1 MSRNPVLT
9 DKAFGL
15 DGNGATSFDRP
26 SPAQEWENAQRSGAG
41 AATAAG
47 TAGMAS
53 TYGRTAPPTGPTGPV
68 ETGGRTMS
76 LGGVSSVTML
86 MFGVLLVG
94 GWWGWMQ
101 VTERTVQFTDGSI
114 GTTAE
119 LNSPGLLIGA
129 LILGLVLALVTIF
142 KPKIARFTALP
153 YSLVQGAMLGM
164 ISHLYNAEFEGI
176 VLQAILA
183 TFGVFLTMLV
193 LYGLRILRA
202 TPKFVKGVVAATF
215 GILIMYVIGWVMS
228 IFMSGFTPFW
238 QTSGP
243 LGIAISVVIVIVAA
257 LNLILDFN
265 FIEQGSKHQLPA
277 YMDWYAAFGLMIT
290 LIWLYLEMLRLFAKL
305 RSN

>member
-15 DGNGATSFDRP
+15 DGNGTTSFGRTSP
-26 SPAQEWENAQRSGAG
+26 SQEWENAQRSGTG

-53 TYGRTAPPTGPTGPV
+53 TYGRTAPTGPTGPV
-68 ETGGRTMS
+68 ETAGRTMS
-76 LGGVSSVTML
+76 LGGVASVTML
-86 MFGVLLVG
+86 MFGVLLIG

-101 VTERTVQFTDGSI
+101 VTERTVEFTDGTV
-114 GTTAE
+114 GTMAE

-129 LILGLVLALVTIF
+129 LVLGLVLALVTIF
-142 KPKIARFTALP
+142 KPTIARFTALP

-164 ISHLYNAEFEGI
+164 ISHLYNAQFEGI
-176 VLQAILA
+176 VVQAILA

-215 GILIMYVIGWVMS
+215 GILIMYVLGFAMS
-228 IFMSGFTPFW
+228 FFMSDFTPFW
-238 QTSGP
+238 QTSGL
-243 LGIAISVVIVIVAA
+243 LGIGISVVIVIVAA
-257 LNLILDFN
+257 LNLILDFD
-265 FIEQGSKHQLPA
+265 FIERGSKNGLPA

>member
-15 DGNGATSFDRP
+15 DGTSNFGQTSP
-26 SPAQEWENAQRSGAG
+26 SQEWDNAQRSGIG

-53 TYGRTAPPTGPTGPV
+53 TYGRTAPSTGPV
-68 ETGGRTMS
+68 VTGGRAMS
-76 LGGVSSVTML
+76 MGGVASVTML
-86 MFGVLLVG
+86 MFGVLLIG
-94 GWWGWMQ
+94 GWFGWMQ
-101 VTERTVQFTDGSI
+101 VTEETVRFADGTV
-114 GTTAE
+114 GTAGT
-119 LNSPGLLIGA
+119 LNNPALLIGA
-129 LILGLVLALVTIF
+129 LITGLVLALVTIF

-153 YSLVQGAMLGM
+153 YSLVQGVMLGM
-164 ISHLYNAEFEGI
+164 ISHLYNAQFEGI

-215 GILIMYVIGWVMS
+215 GILIMYVLGWVMS

-265 FIEQGSKHQLPA
+265 FIEEGSKHQLPA

-290 LIWLYLEMLRLFAKL
+290 LIWLYLEMLRLLAKL